1 MITYIKKK
9 NNKTLQFT
17 WNHYYATSD
26 LGSYRDG
33 KITVMVYT
41 APSSEKKK
49 QHKIVYI
56 VYPVLHKNLY
66 REEKRS
72 VKS

>member
-9 NNKTLQFT
+9 KKTLQFT
-17 WNHYYATSD
+17 WNYYYANSD

-41 APSSEKKK
+41 VPSSEQKNY
-49 QHKIVYI
+49 KIVYI

>member
-1 MITYIKKK
+1 
-9 NNKTLQFT
+9 
-17 WNHYYATSD
+17 
-26 LGSYRDG
+26 
-33 KITVMVYT
+33 MVYT
-41 APSSEKKK
+41 VPSSEQKNY
-49 QHKIVYI
+49 KIVYI

>member
-9 NNKTLQFT
+9 TPQFT
-17 WNHYYATSD
+17 WNYYYATSD
-26 LGSYRDG
+26 LGCYRDG

-41 APSSEKKK
+41 IPSSEKNY
-49 QHKIVYI
+49 KIVYI
-56 VYPVLHKNLY
+56 VYPALRKNLY

-72 VKS
+72 IKS

>member
-1 MITYIKKK
+1 
-9 NNKTLQFT
+9 
-17 WNHYYATSD
+17 
-26 LGSYRDG
+26 
-33 KITVMVYT
+33 MVYT
-41 APSSEKKK
+41 VPSSEKKK
-49 QHKIVYI
+49 NYKIVYI